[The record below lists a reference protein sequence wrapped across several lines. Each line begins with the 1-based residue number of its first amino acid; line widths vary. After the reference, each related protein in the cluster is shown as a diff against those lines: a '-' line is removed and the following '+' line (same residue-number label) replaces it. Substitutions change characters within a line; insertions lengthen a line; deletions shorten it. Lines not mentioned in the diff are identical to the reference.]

1 MFLPTADGV
10 DFNPPSRTFKW
21 LESVHREEFRL
32 RTSGASV
39 GETLRGRMSV
49 FLGVRLLAEI
59 SLQFLVTET
68 PAPST
73 PAPVVEQARPY
84 RRIFASYSHRD
95 VRIAEQFENYA
106 AVFGDRYLRDW
117 IDLRAGEKWSER
129 LEELIRQAD
138 VFQLFWSW
146 NSIRS
151 ENVRREWEYAL
162 GLGRPNFVRPT
173 YWEFPMPNDPAHGLP
188 PAALRELHFH
198 RLAVDAGGPPPAP
211 AAAAAAAVSVDPL
224 PEMDYAPMS
233 PPPSSPRDGAPAR
246 SGVALLIIVA
256 LALLVFAAA
265 FVLVGSPRP

>member
-1 MFLPTADGV
+1 M
-10 DFNPPSRTFKW
+10 
-21 LESVHREEFRL
+21 
-32 RTSGASV
+32 
-39 GETLRGRMSV
+39 
-49 FLGVRLLAEI
+49 
-59 SLQFLVTET
+59 
-68 PAPST
+68 
-73 PAPVVEQARPY
+73 VEQARPY

-95 VRIAEQFENYA
+95 VRIAEQFEHYA

-188 PAALRELHFH
+188 PSALKRTAFPSPG
-198 RLAVDAGGPPPAP
+198 GGPGWPSAGTCGRDRGGTAP
-211 AAAAAAAVSVDPL
+211 AAISVDSLPVTDYAPKSPPPPPPAAAAVSVDL
-224 PEMDYAPMS
+224 RPEMDYAPMS
-233 PPPSSPRDGAPAR
+233 PPPAPRAGTAAR
-246 SGVALLIIVA
+246 SIVTLIIIVA
-256 LALLVFAAA
+256 
-265 FVLVGSPRP
+265 